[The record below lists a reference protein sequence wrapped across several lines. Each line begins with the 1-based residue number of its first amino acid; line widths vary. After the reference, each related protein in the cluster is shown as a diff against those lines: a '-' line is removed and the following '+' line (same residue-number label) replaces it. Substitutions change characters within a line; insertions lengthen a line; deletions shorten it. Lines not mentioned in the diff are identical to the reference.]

1 MLVVS
6 DGDMIRNDIQP
17 TPQGMRIL
25 PLGFDR
31 YSKQTY
37 GNKEFI
43 INALQYL
50 TGHQGLI
57 SLRSRQLTL
66 RLLDKNKIRQDRTQ
80 WILINMI
87 GPPLVI
93 ILIGLLYVWLRK
105 RRFAKG

>member
-1 MLVVS
+1 L
-6 DGDMIRNDIQP
+6 
-17 TPQGMRIL
+17 
-25 PLGFDR
+25 DR
-31 YSKQTY
+31 YTKQTY

-43 INALQYL
+43 INAIQYL

-66 RLLDKNKIRQDRTQ
+66 RLLDKNKIRQDRTK

-93 ILIGLLYVWLRK
+93 ILMGLLYTWLRR
-105 RRFAKG
+105 RRFARG